1 MNRPTPDQIQAMTEL
16 IAKLLGWT
24 ALRVVKGVLFGLR
37 PEDAGKNVLWEA
49 KVPNWP
55 GDRNASYELP
65 VKAGDRDYFIAASQ
79 IAANHNFPCRLLDLV
94 QPLLWPAYWESLAWL
109 LYKGYRWVECDSCG
123 GKGKIPVINNKAHLQ
138 YGMKMPCPACNGQG
152 GKFVKEVTDG

>member
-16 IAKLLGWT
+16 IAKLLGWMDICEPC
-24 ALRVVKGVLFGLR
+24 AKSGDFHGVPPNKADQEKGVYR
-37 PEDAGKNVLWEA
+37 KIIR
-49 KVPNWP
+49 KTMPNWP
-55 GDRNASYELP
+55 RDRNASYELLHKMNAEDTRNAER
-65 VKAGDRDYFIAASQ
+65 KAQVHYRFILQTHPA
-79 IAANHNFPCRLLDLV
+79 IEECFIY
-94 QPLLWPAYWESLAWL
+94 LWHE
-109 LYKGYRWVECDSCG
+109 GYRWVECDSCG